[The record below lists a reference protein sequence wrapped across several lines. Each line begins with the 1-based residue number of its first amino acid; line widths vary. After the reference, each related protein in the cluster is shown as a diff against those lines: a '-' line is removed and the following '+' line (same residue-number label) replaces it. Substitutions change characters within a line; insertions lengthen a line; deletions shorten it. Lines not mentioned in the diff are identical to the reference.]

1 MSLFNVMTNPVSRD
15 KDEEIGPWIPL
26 HRQFER
32 HAELAS
38 QSIAI
43 TSRHGSLSYSEL
55 NRRANHLAY
64 RLIDSGVGPNVLVGL
79 CMPASL
85 ELMIGMLAILK
96 AGGAYVPMDPG
107 YPQARLGQMLAVS
120 EPPIVLT
127 TPAVSEILPHSTGKI
142 LCLDADRDGFSRE
155 TAGNPA
161 FEILPDHVCY
171 VMFTSGTTGDPN
183 GVVVTHANVS
193 NLFGPVCDRLC
204 FDSED
209 TWSLIHSCSFGFSVW
224 EIWGAFV
231 HGATLAIVPEDIR
244 SNPDALVDMLKQEK
258 VTVLS
263 QTPSAFRQ
271 LLVSGAFR
279 RMQGLERLRLVAF
292 SGEAVDT
299 ADLCTWF
306 GVHKASGPRMV
317 NTYAITETAGRITIR
332 EYQPDDLGEQTARNV
347 GRPVGD
353 TDVWIL
359 DERMQPVPT
368 GAVGELVVA
377 GPGVA
382 CGYLQRPE
390 LTAERFLSLQL
401 NGASRRV
408 YRTKDRARLLE
419 NGDIEFLGRADN
431 QVKIRGYR
439 IELGE
444 IEDAIR
450 AHPAVADAA
459 VKVGDFGSG
468 DVRLEA
474 YVVAQDGGSINSDH
488 PSMGTQDQ
496 VEIWPSLGEHQL
508 YDDLL
513 YDFMGT
519 DHTRLD
525 AYRRAFEKHV
535 PGKVVLDV
543 GTGKDAVLARMC
555 ANAGAEHVYAVELL
569 EDAAAAASQLIH
581 QLGLS
586 DRITVIQ
593 GDIRLIDIE
602 RRADV
607 CTQGIVGNI
616 SSADGIIPIWNS
628 AQRLFA
634 PDCLAIPLR
643 CSTYIAAVE
652 LPETLRTA
660 PRFNSLAR
668 QYLDRL
674 FGQKGSE
681 FDVRLCV
688 RNFPSNGLIS
698 EPVVFEDLDFSGP
711 IAAKHAGYSAFKM
724 TRAARFDGF
733 LLWTRLT
740 TMDGETVDSFSHQQA
755 WLPVYFPMTDNG
767 VALSAGTEIYSEW
780 SRTVEPN
787 ALCPDYSISAR
798 LDATGGGLWSMNY
811 VTQHDE
817 TEFESTE
824 LHRRLF
830 SDLQNS
836 KGELSIEK
844 LRTWVG
850 DRLPAHMIPSSWVW
864 LDRLPLSSSGKLDR
878 AALGYQNSQQLELG
892 SAFVAPATALERD
905 LASLWAQLL
914 SVDRVGTTDSFFD
927 LGGDSILAV
936 RLTTELQR
944 MLDDMV
950 FLAAIFDAPTV
961 GELATYL
968 TEHHGAAIAR
978 RYGAEAAPGEWEEGE
993 L

>member
-1 MSLFNVMTNPVSRD
+1 MSPLDAMTNPVRRD
-15 KDEEIGPWIPL
+15 KDDEIGPWVPL
-26 HRQFER
+26 HRQFEK
-32 HAELAS
+32 HAELAP

-43 TSRHGSLSYSEL
+43 TSRHGSLSYMEF
-55 NRRANHLAY
+55 NRRANRLAH
-64 RLIDSGVGPNVLVGL
+64 RLIDNGVGPNVLVGL

-85 ELMIGMLAILK
+85 ELLIGMLATLK

-107 YPQARLGQMLAVS
+107 YPQARLERMLAVS

-127 TPAVSEILPHSTGKI
+127 TAAVNETLPSSAGKI
-142 LCLDADRDGFSRE
+142 LCVDADRDRFGRE
-155 TAGNPA
+155 NADNPA
-161 FEILPDHVCY
+161 VEILPDHVCY
-171 VMFTSGTTGDPN
+171 VMFTSGTTGGPN
-183 GVVVTHANVS
+183 GVVVTHTNVA
-193 NLFGPVCDRLC
+193 NLFGPVCDQLC

-209 TWSLIHSCSFGFSVW
+209 IWSLIHSCSFGFSVW
-224 EIWGAFV
+224 EVWGAFV
-231 HGATLAIVPEDIR
+231 HGATLAIVPEDTR
-244 SNPDALVDMLKQEK
+244 SNPDALVHMLRQEK

-271 LLVSGAFR
+271 LLVSGSFR
-279 RMQGLERLRLVAF
+279 RMQDLERLRLVAF
-292 SGEAVDT
+292 SGETVDT
-299 ADLCTWF
+299 ADLRTWF

-332 EYQPDDLGEQTARNV
+332 EYQPDDLGEQTARNI
-347 GRPVGD
+347 GRPVAD
-353 TDVWIL
+353 TDIWIL

-368 GAVGELVVA
+368 GAAGELVVA

-382 CGYLQRPE
+382 RGYLQQPE

-401 NGASRRV
+401 NGVSRRV
-408 YRTKDRARLLE
+408 YRTRDRARLLE
-419 NGDIEFLGRADN
+419 NGEIEFLGRADD
-431 QVKIRGYR
+431 QVKLRGYR

-450 AHPAVADAA
+450 AHSAVADAA

-474 YVVAQDGGSINSDH
+474 YVVAQDGGSVNSEH
-488 PSMGTQDQ
+488 RSMGTQDQ

-513 YDFMGT
+513 YDFMGA
-519 DHTRLD
+519 DQTRLD

-535 PGKVVLDV
+535 SGKVVLDI

-555 ANAGAEHVYAVELL
+555 ANAGAEKVYAVELL
-569 EDAAAAASQLIH
+569 EEAAAAASQLVR

-593 GDIRLIDIE
+593 GDIRRIDLE
-602 RRADV
+602 RRVDV
-607 CTQGIVGNI
+607 CAQSIVGNI
-616 SSADGIIPIWNS
+616 GSADGIIPIWNS

-634 PDCLAIPLR
+634 PDCLPVPLR

-652 LPETLRTA
+652 LPETLRTT
-660 PRFNSLAR
+660 PRFNALAR
-668 QYLDRL
+668 RYLGRL
-674 FGQKGSE
+674 FGEKESE

-688 RNFPSNGLIS
+688 RNFPGSGLIS
-698 EPVVFEDLDFSGP
+698 EPAVFEDLDFSGP
-711 IAAKHAGYSAFKM
+711 IAVEHTGHSAFRM

-740 TMDGETVDSFSHQQA
+740 TMNGETVDFFSHQQA

-767 VALSAGTEIYSEW
+767 VELSAGDEIHSEW

-798 LDATGGGLWSMNY
+798 LNTTGGSLWSMSY
-811 VTQHDE
+811 VTRHDE

-824 LHRRLF
+824 FHRRLF
-830 SDLQNS
+830 ADLQNS
-836 KGELSIEK
+836 RVELSVEQ
-844 LRTWVG
+844 LRAWVG

-878 AALGYQNSQQLELG
+878 AALGHQISQQLELEN
-892 SAFVAPATALERD
+892 AFVDPATALERD

-914 SVDRVGTTDSFFD
+914 GLDRVGTTDSFFD

-950 FLAAIFDAPTV
+950 FLVAIFDAPTV

-968 TEHHGAAIAR
+968 TEHHGASIAR
-978 RYGAEAAPGEWEEGE
+978 RYGTDAAPGEWEEGE